1 MTAAAEPPEI
11 THGIDPAASLTSAQR
26 QLAALF
32 TEFGSDAAMIE
43 ARILICAALATD
55 HAQFVRDS
63 EGPIGAAG
71 AARVEGFAA
80 RRIKH
85 EPVSRI
91 LGHREFFGLDF
102 CVSPAVLDPR
112 PDTETI
118 VEAALEAMAERRDA
132 PLRLL
137 DLGTG
142 SGALLCALLAHLPNA
157 FGVGVDLSEA
167 ACRIAHQNLAALDLA
182 SRGSIVRGEWTK
194 ALAGRFDVI
203 VSNPPY
209 IVHGEIAGLAPE
221 VRDFDPALA
230 LDGGADGYDAYRAII
245 PMLPKFL
252 ARNGVAVFE
261 LGKGQ
266 AASVATL
273 FEAAGFLSLDTRR
286 DLAGIERT
294 ILARAAD

>member
-1 MTAAAEPPEI
+1 M
-11 THGIDPAASLTSAQR
+11 IDPAASLTLVQR

-32 TEFGSDAAMIE
+32 TDFGSDAAMVE
-43 ARILICAALATD
+43 ARILICAALNID

-63 EGPIGAAG
+63 EQPIGAAG
-71 AARVEGFAA
+71 AALLEGMAA

-91 LGHREFFGLDF
+91 LGHRAFFGLDF

-112 PDTETI
+112 PDTETV
-118 VEAALEAMAERRDA
+118 VEAALDAMAARRDA
-132 PLRLL
+132 PLRIL

-142 SGALLCALLAHLPNA
+142 SGALLCALLSHLPKA
-157 FGVGVDLSEA
+157 FGIGVDLSEA
-167 ACRIAHQNLAALDLA
+167 ACRIAHKNLAALGLA
-182 SRGSIVRGEWTK
+182 SRGSIVCGEWMK

-230 LDGGADGYDAYRAII
+230 LDGGTDGYNAYRAII

-252 ARNGVAVFE
+252 ARNGVAVLE

-266 AASVATL
+266 AARVAML
-273 FEAAGFLSLDTRR
+273 FEAAGLFSITTRR
-286 DLAGIERT
+286 DLAGIERA
-294 ILARAAD
+294 ISVRVAD